1 MKVFLVIG
9 AKGIYNGSTLNTAC
23 QEISLLENGNSFR
36 WGSSPALLERVFL
49 ERVETF
55 LGYVVLV
62 KQQDCQ
68 ENFSAFEG
76 MCLSVRLYDNL
87 ILCRAVFKPVFGF
100 CWRKTAGKK
109 YNKCCQYLS
118 CYSKTTLEELES
130 NNFLLK
136 ILYIEAHFS
145 ASFQGNICHFH
156 LV

>member
-1 MKVFLVIG
+1 MNFQYTLSIKSPLLYQVKVFLVIG

-68 ENFSAFEG
+68 ENFSALEG
-76 MCLSVRLYDNL
+76 MCLCLRGSM
-87 ILCRAVFKPVFGF
+87 I
-100 CWRKTAGKK
+100 T
-109 YNKCCQYLS
+109 
-118 CYSKTTLEELES
+118 
-130 NNFLLK
+130 
-136 ILYIEAHFS
+136 
-145 ASFQGNICHFH
+145 
-156 LV
+156 